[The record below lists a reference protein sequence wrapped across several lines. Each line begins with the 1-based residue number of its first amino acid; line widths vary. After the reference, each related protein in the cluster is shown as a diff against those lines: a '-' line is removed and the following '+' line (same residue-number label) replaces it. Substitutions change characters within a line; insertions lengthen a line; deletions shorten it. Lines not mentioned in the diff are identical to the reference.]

1 MIKYRVHIVICF
13 LTFLFKRIFCESILY
28 YVVAG
33 LFHLVA
39 NIVQKIEGKLGFN
52 ILASHECI
60 LIELNFQEVNELNI
74 NNSYWN
80 MIQNSSL
87 LNQTGKNKDNNQHK
101 Q

>member
-1 MIKYRVHIVICF
+1 M
-13 LTFLFKRIFCESILY
+13 TFLFKRIFCESILY
-28 YVVAG
+28 YVVAV

-39 NIVQKIEGKLGFN
+39 NIVQKVEGKLEFSFN

-80 MIQNSSL
+80 MIQNNSL

>member
-1 MIKYRVHIVICF
+1 M
-13 LTFLFKRIFCESILY
+13 TFLFKRIFCESILY
-28 YVVAG
+28 YVVAV

-39 NIVQKIEGKLGFN
+39 NIVKKIEGKLEFN

-60 LIELNFQEVNELNI
+60 LIELNFQEVNELNF
-74 NNSYWN
+74 NNNYWN
-80 MIQNSSL
+80 MIQNNSL